1 MKIAIDVMGGDN
13 SPISNIKGV
22 FSYLSKYNDDK
33 NKFILVGNSSVIKN
47 ILFNKF
53 EQVSNV
59 EIVNATQTISSKDTL
74 SKIHKIKPDCP
85 IVKCISMLRDNDVDA
100 VISAGNTGALLSS
113 SLFLLNK
120 IKHIKRPA
128 LVPYIPSDKGD
139 ILLCDAG
146 ANIHTKPLHM
156 LQYAIMASEYYKLIN
171 EKTNPRI
178 GLINIGTEKNK
189 GTELYKES
197 YQLLNETMDG
207 FVGFIESRD
216 LLNGKVDIVIS
227 DGFTG
232 NIMLKLIEG
241 MFANFYELLKNN
253 NLDCNNFFNEEL
265 LYENHGG
272 APFLGVE
279 GIVVKC
285 HGSSSYIS
293 IENSILQVIR
303 LYDTE
308 LIKKISI
315 QTANSINTIVE

>member
-1 MKIAIDVMGGDN
+1 MNNFKQID
-13 SPISNIKGV
+13 
-22 FSYLSKYNDDK
+22 
-33 NKFILVGNSSVIKN
+33 
-47 ILFNKF
+47 
-53 EQVSNV
+53 
-59 EIVNATQTISSKDTL
+59 
-74 SKIHKIKPDCP
+74 IKPELDS
-85 IVKCISMLRDNDVDA
+85 V
-100 VISAGNTGALLSS
+100 
-113 SLFLLNK
+113 
-120 IKHIKRPA
+120 
-128 LVPYIPSDKGD
+128 
-139 ILLCDAG
+139 
-146 ANIHTKPLHM
+146 
-156 LQYAIMASEYYKLIN
+156 
-171 EKTNPRI
+171 TNPRI

-241 MFANFYELLKNN
+241 MFANFHELLKNN